1 MQIMLIRIPIGP
13 LLILED
19 GLNPRIVSALLASFS
34 STSPIAFMMLTRNT
48 RLLIYL
54 SSRAVDFK
62 KGRASRM
69 MMESDL
75 DIARKANIR
84 PIVEVANKLGLQGC
98 DLVLQGPSIAKIS
111 WDRIKQAGG
120 EKQGFLVLVTSVNP
134 TPFGEGK
141 TVTTIGLNQG
151 LNRRGHNATCV
162 IREPSMGPV
171 FGIKGGAAGGG
182 FSQVLPME
190 EINLHFTGDL
200 HAVTMA
206 HNLCSAMLDNHLHRS
221 NTLNL
226 DLDRILWPRVIDMND
241 RSLREVTVGLGGKA
255 NGIVRTERFDI
266 TASSEVMAILVLS
279 KDYADLRARLGR
291 IAIGVSTDGDLVTAE
306 DLGCAGAMALLLRN
320 ALLPNLV
327 QTLEGDPAFIHG
339 GPFANIAHGNSS
351 IIGDSI
357 AFSCADYV
365 VTEAGFGAEMGA
377 EKALQIKA
385 KAAGKVPDC
394 LILNATVR
402 AMKLHGG
409 GFSTGG
415 GKRPPREEIEG
426 ENVEATRAG
435 AATNLRRHVLN
446 LSSTNVP
453 VIVSINR
460 FSSDTDAEVE
470 AIREEA
476 IAAGA
481 RDVVIFEGHAKGG
494 EGAVNL
500 ADAVVEACAAHDA
513 AGRPYDPIVEPGM
526 AAEQTIL
533 RIATKVYGARTV
545 DFSPEANKT
554 LESLREWGLEN
565 LPVCMA
571 KTQYSFSHEPT
582 ELGAPI
588 GFTLPI
594 RELRLNSGAGFIVAI
609 CGSMMTM
616 PGLPAR
622 PAAIDMDMDDD
633 GGLTGVFS

>member
-1 MQIMLIRIPIGP
+1 M
-13 LLILED
+13 D
-19 GLNPRIVSALLASFS
+19 
-34 STSPIAFMMLTRNT
+34 
-48 RLLIYL
+48 
-54 SSRAVDFK
+54 
-62 KGRASRM
+62 
-69 MMESDL
+69 SDL
-75 DIARKANIR
+75 DIARNATTR
-84 PIVEVANKLGLQGC
+84 PIQEVADKLGLERS
-98 DLVLQGPSIAKIS
+98 DLILQGSSIAKIS
-111 WDRIKQAGG
+111 WDRLKQAGEG
-120 EKQGFLVLVTSVNP
+120 KQGFLILVTSVNP

-206 HNLCSAMLDNHLHRS
+206 HNLCSAMLDNHLHRG
-221 NTLNL
+221 NDLNL

-266 TASSEVMAILVLS
+266 TAASEVMAILVLS

-291 IAIGVSTDGDLVTAE
+291 IAIGVSTDGNLVTAE

-351 IIGDSI
+351 IIGDSL
-357 AFSCADYV
+357 ALSCADYV
-365 VTEAGFGAEMGA
+365 VTEAGFGADMGA

-385 KAAGKVPDC
+385 QAAGKVPDC
-394 LILNATVR
+394 IVLNVTVR
-402 AMKLHGG
+402 AMKLHGD

-415 GKRPPREEIEG
+415 GKRPPKEELEA
-426 ENVEATRAG
+426 ENVEATRSG
-435 AATNLRRHVLN
+435 AATNLRRHVRN
-446 LSSTNVP
+446 LSSTNLP
-453 VIVSINR
+453 VVVSINR
-460 FSSDTDAEVE
+460 FASDTDAEVT

-481 RDVVIFEGHAKGG
+481 RDVVVFEGHAKGG
-494 EGAVNL
+494 QGAVAL
-500 ADAVVEACAAHDA
+500 ADAVVEACAAHDS
-513 AGRPYDPIVEPGM
+513 AGRPYDPLVEPGM
-526 AAEQTIL
+526 SADQTIL
-533 RIATKVYGARTV
+533 SVATNVYGADTV
-545 DFSPEANKT
+545 EFSPEAENT
-554 LESLREWGLEN
+554 LELLQEWGLEN

-571 KTQYSFSHEPT
+571 KTQYSFSHEGT
-582 ELGAPI
+582 ALGAPS

-594 RELRLNSGAGFIVAI
+594 RELRLNSGAGFIVAV

-616 PGLPAR
+616 PGLPIR
-622 PAAIDMDMDDD
+622 PAAMDMDMDED
-633 GGLTGVFS
+633 GRLTGVFS

>member
-1 MQIMLIRIPIGP
+1 M
-13 LLILED
+13 D
-19 GLNPRIVSALLASFS
+19 
-34 STSPIAFMMLTRNT
+34 
-48 RLLIYL
+48 
-54 SSRAVDFK
+54 
-62 KGRASRM
+62 
-69 MMESDL
+69 SDL
-75 DIARKANIR
+75 DIARNATTR
-84 PIVEVANKLGLQGC
+84 PIQEVADKLGLERS
-98 DLVLQGPSIAKIS
+98 DLILQGSSIAKIS
-111 WDRIKQAGG
+111 WDRLKLAGEG
-120 EKQGFLVLVTSVNP
+120 KQGFLILVTSVNP

-151 LNRRGHNATCV
+151 LNRRGHNAICV

-182 FSQVLPME
+182 FSQVFPME

-206 HNLCSAMLDNHLHRS
+206 HNLCSAMLDNHLHRG
-221 NTLNL
+221 NDLNL

-266 TASSEVMAILVLS
+266 TAASEVMAILVLS

-351 IIGDSI
+351 IIGDSL
-357 AFSCADYV
+357 ALSCADYV
-365 VTEAGFGAEMGA
+365 VTEAGFGADMGA

-385 KAAGKVPDC
+385 QASGKVPDC
-394 LILNATVR
+394 IVLNVTVR
-402 AMKLHGG
+402 AMKLHGD

-415 GKRPPREEIEG
+415 GKRPPKEELEA
-426 ENVEATRAG
+426 ENVEATRSG
-435 AATNLRRHVLN
+435 AATNLRRHVRN
-446 LSSTNVP
+446 LSSTNLP
-453 VIVSINR
+453 VVVSINR
-460 FSSDTDAEVE
+460 FASDTDAEVA

-481 RDVVIFEGHAKGG
+481 RDVVVFEGHAKGG
-494 EGAVNL
+494 QGAVAL
-500 ADAVVEACAAHDA
+500 AEAVVETCAAHDS
-513 AGRPYDPIVEPGM
+513 AGRPYDPLVEPGM
-526 AAEQTIL
+526 SADQTIQSV
-533 RIATKVYGARTV
+533 ATNVYGADTV
-545 DFSPEANKT
+545 EFSPEAQNT
-554 LESLREWGLEN
+554 LELLQEWGLEN

-571 KTQYSFSHEPT
+571 KTQYSFSHEGT
-582 ELGAPI
+582 ALGAPS

-594 RELRLNSGAGFIVAI
+594 RELRLNSGAGFIVAV

-616 PGLPAR
+616 PGLPIR
-622 PAAIDMDMDDD
+622 PAAMDMDMDED
-633 GGLTGVFS
+633 GRLTGVFS

>member
-1 MQIMLIRIPIGP
+1 M
-13 LLILED
+13 D
-19 GLNPRIVSALLASFS
+19 
-34 STSPIAFMMLTRNT
+34 
-48 RLLIYL
+48 
-54 SSRAVDFK
+54 
-62 KGRASRM
+62 
-69 MMESDL
+69 SDL
-75 DIARKANIR
+75 DIARNATTR
-84 PIVEVANKLGLQGC
+84 PIQEVADKLGLERS
-98 DLVLQGPSIAKIS
+98 DLILQGSSIAKIS
-111 WDRIKQAGG
+111 WDRLKQAGEG
-120 EKQGFLVLVTSVNP
+120 KQGFLILVTSVNP

-206 HNLCSAMLDNHLHRS
+206 HNLCSAMLDNHLHRG
-221 NTLNL
+221 NDLNL

-266 TASSEVMAILVLS
+266 TAASEVMAILVLS

-291 IAIGVSTDGDLVTAE
+291 IAIGVSTDGNLVTAE

-351 IIGDSI
+351 IIGDSL
-357 AFSCADYV
+357 ALSCADYV
-365 VTEAGFGAEMGA
+365 VTEAGFGADMGA

-385 KAAGKVPDC
+385 QASGKVPDC
-394 LILNATVR
+394 IVLNVTVR
-402 AMKLHGG
+402 AMKLHGD

-415 GKRPPREEIEG
+415 GKRPPKEELEA
-426 ENVEATRAG
+426 ENVEATRSG
-435 AATNLRRHVLN
+435 AATNLRRHVRN
-446 LSSTNVP
+446 LSSTNLP
-453 VIVSINR
+453 VVVSINR
-460 FSSDTDAEVE
+460 FASDTDAEVA

-481 RDVVIFEGHAKGG
+481 RDVVVFEGHAKGG
-494 EGAVNL
+494 QGAVAL
-500 ADAVVEACAAHDA
+500 ADAVVEACAAHDS
-513 AGRPYDPIVEPGM
+513 AGRPYDPLVEPGM
-526 AAEQTIL
+526 SADQTIL
-533 RIATKVYGARTV
+533 SVATNVYGADTV
-545 DFSPEANKT
+545 EFSPEAQNT
-554 LESLREWGLEN
+554 LELLQEWGLEN

-571 KTQYSFSHEPT
+571 KTQYSFSHEGT
-582 ELGAPI
+582 ALGAPS

-594 RELRLNSGAGFIVAI
+594 RELRLNSGAGFIVAV

-616 PGLPAR
+616 PGLPIR
-622 PAAIDMDMDDD
+622 PAAMDMDMDED
-633 GGLTGVFS
+633 GRLTGVFS

>member
-1 MQIMLIRIPIGP
+1 M
-13 LLILED
+13 D
-19 GLNPRIVSALLASFS
+19 
-34 STSPIAFMMLTRNT
+34 
-48 RLLIYL
+48 
-54 SSRAVDFK
+54 
-62 KGRASRM
+62 
-69 MMESDL
+69 SDL
-75 DIARKANIR
+75 DIARKATTR
-84 PIVEVANKLGLQGC
+84 PIQEVADKLGLERS
-98 DLVLQGPSIAKIS
+98 DLILQGSSIAKIT
-111 WDRIKQAGG
+111 WDRLKQARDG
-120 EKQGFLVLVTSVNP
+120 KQGFLILVTSVNP

-206 HNLCSAMLDNHLHRS
+206 HNLCSAMLDNHLHRG
-221 NTLNL
+221 NNL
-226 DLDRILWPRVIDMND
+226 DLNLNRILWPRVIDMND

-266 TASSEVMAILVLS
+266 TAASEVMAILVLS

-291 IAIGVSTDGDLVTAE
+291 IAIGVSTNGDLVTAE

-351 IIGDSI
+351 IIGDSL
-357 AFSCADYV
+357 ALSCADYV
-365 VTEAGFGAEMGA
+365 VTEAGFGADMGA

-385 KAAGKVPDC
+385 QASGKVPDC
-394 LILNATVR
+394 LVLNVTVR
-402 AMKLHGG
+402 AMKLHGD

-415 GKRPPREEIEG
+415 GKRPPKEELEA

-435 AATNLRRHVLN
+435 AATNLRRHVRN

-453 VIVSINR
+453 VVVSINR
-460 FSSDTDAEVE
+460 FASDTDAEIE

-476 IAAGA
+476 VAAGA
-481 RDVVIFEGHAKGG
+481 RDVVVFEGHAKGG
-494 EGAVNL
+494 QGAVNL
-500 ADAVVEACAAHDA
+500 ADAVVEACASHDA
-513 AGRPYDPIVEPGM
+513 AGRPYDPIVEPGLP
-526 AAEQTIL
+526 ADQTIL
-533 RIATKVYGARTV
+533 RVATNVYGAQTV
-545 DFSPEANKT
+545 DFSPEAQKT
-554 LESLREWGLEN
+554 LELLREWGLEN

-571 KTQYSFSHEPT
+571 KTQYSFSHEGT
-582 ELGAPI
+582 VLGAPT

-594 RELRLNSGAGFIVAI
+594 RELRLNSGAGFIVAV

-616 PGLPAR
+616 PGLPIR
-622 PAAIDMDMDDD
+622 PAAMDMDMDED
-633 GGLTGVFS
+633 GRLTGVFS

>member
-1 MQIMLIRIPIGP
+1 
-13 LLILED
+13 
-19 GLNPRIVSALLASFS
+19 
-34 STSPIAFMMLTRNT
+34 
-48 RLLIYL
+48 
-54 SSRAVDFK
+54 
-62 KGRASRM
+62 

-75 DIARKANIR
+75 DIARKATTR
-84 PIVEVANKLGLQGC
+84 PIEEVADKLGLERS
-98 DLVLQGPSIAKIS
+98 DLILQGSSIAKIS
-111 WDRIKQAGG
+111 WDRLKQAGS

-206 HNLCSAMLDNHLHRS
+206 HNLCSAMLDNHLHRG
-221 NTLNL
+221 NDLNL
-226 DLDRILWPRVIDMND
+226 DLNRILWPRVIDMND

-266 TASSEVMAILVLS
+266 TAASEVMAILVLS

-291 IAIGVSTDGDLVTAE
+291 IAIGVSTDGGLVTAE

-351 IIGDSI
+351 IIGD
-357 AFSCADYV
+357 ALALSCADYV
-365 VTEAGFGAEMGA
+365 VTEAGFGADMGA

-385 KAAGKVPDC
+385 QAAGKVPDC
-394 LILNATVR
+394 LVLNVTVR
-402 AMKLHGG
+402 AMKLHGD

-415 GKRPPREEIEG
+415 GKRPPKEELEA
-426 ENVEATRAG
+426 ENVDATRAG
-435 AATNLRRHVLN
+435 AAANLRRHVRN

-453 VIVSINR
+453 VVVSINR
-460 FSSDTDAEVE
+460 FASDTDAEVE

-481 RDVVIFEGHAKGG
+481 KDVVVFEGHAKGG
-494 EGAVNL
+494 EGAVAL
-500 ADAVVEACAAHDA
+500 ADAVVEACASHDA

-526 AAEQTIL
+526 PADQTIL
-533 RIATKVYGARTV
+533 RVATNVYGAHTV
-545 DFSPEANKT
+545 DFSPEAHKT

-582 ELGAPI
+582 ELGAPT

-594 RELRLNSGAGFIVAI
+594 RELRLNSGAGFIVAV

-616 PGLPAR
+616 PGLPIR
-622 PAAIDMDMDDD
+622 PAAMDMDMDDD
-633 GGLTGVFS
+633 GRLTGVFS

>member
-1 MQIMLIRIPIGP
+1 M
-13 LLILED
+13 D
-19 GLNPRIVSALLASFS
+19 
-34 STSPIAFMMLTRNT
+34 
-48 RLLIYL
+48 
-54 SSRAVDFK
+54 
-62 KGRASRM
+62 
-69 MMESDL
+69 SDL
-75 DIARKANIR
+75 DIARNATTR
-84 PIVEVANKLGLQGC
+84 PIQQVADKLGLERS
-98 DLVLQGPSIAKIS
+98 DLILQGSSIAKIS
-111 WDRIKQAGG
+111 WDRLKQAGEG
-120 EKQGFLVLVTSVNP
+120 KQGFLILVTSVNP

-206 HNLCSAMLDNHLHRS
+206 HNLCSAMLDNHLHRG
-221 NTLNL
+221 NDLNL

-266 TASSEVMAILVLS
+266 TAASEVMAILVLS

-291 IAIGVSTDGDLVTAE
+291 IAIGVSSDGNLVTAE

-351 IIGDSI
+351 IIGDSL
-357 AFSCADYV
+357 ALSCADYV
-365 VTEAGFGAEMGA
+365 VTEAGFGADMGA

-385 KAAGKVPDC
+385 QASGKVPDC
-394 LILNATVR
+394 IVLNVTVR
-402 AMKLHGG
+402 AMKLHGD

-415 GKRPPREEIEG
+415 GKRPPKEELEA
-426 ENVEATRAG
+426 ENVEATRSG
-435 AATNLRRHVLN
+435 AATNLRRHVRN
-446 LSSTNVP
+446 LSSTNLP
-453 VIVSINR
+453 VVVSINR
-460 FSSDTDAEVE
+460 FASDTDAEVT

-481 RDVVIFEGHAKGG
+481 RDVVVFEGHAKGG
-494 EGAVNL
+494 QGAVAL
-500 ADAVVEACAAHDA
+500 ADAVVEACAAHDS
-513 AGRPYDPIVEPGM
+513 AGRPYDPLVEPGM
-526 AAEQTIL
+526 SADQTIQSV
-533 RIATKVYGARTV
+533 ATNVYGADTV
-545 DFSPEANKT
+545 EFSPEAQNT
-554 LESLREWGLEN
+554 LELLREWGLEN

-571 KTQYSFSHEPT
+571 KTQYSFSHEGT
-582 ELGAPI
+582 ALGAPS

-594 RELRLNSGAGFIVAI
+594 RELRLNSGAGFIVAV

-616 PGLPAR
+616 PGLPIR
-622 PAAIDMDMDDD
+622 PAAMDMDMDED
-633 GGLTGVFS
+633 GRLTGVFS

>member
-1 MQIMLIRIPIGP
+1 M
-13 LLILED
+13 D
-19 GLNPRIVSALLASFS
+19 
-34 STSPIAFMMLTRNT
+34 
-48 RLLIYL
+48 
-54 SSRAVDFK
+54 
-62 KGRASRM
+62 
-69 MMESDL
+69 SDL
-75 DIARKANIR
+75 DIARNATTR
-84 PIVEVANKLGLQGC
+84 PIQEVADKLGLERS
-98 DLVLQGPSIAKIS
+98 DLILQGSSIAKIS
-111 WDRIKQAGG
+111 WDRLKQAGEG
-120 EKQGFLVLVTSVNP
+120 KQGFLILVTSVNP

-206 HNLCSAMLDNHLHRS
+206 HNLCSAMLDNHLHRG
-221 NTLNL
+221 NDLNL

-266 TASSEVMAILVLS
+266 TAASEVMAILVLS

-291 IAIGVSTDGDLVTAE
+291 IAIGVSTDGNLVTAE

-351 IIGDSI
+351 IIGDSL
-357 AFSCADYV
+357 ALSCADYV
-365 VTEAGFGAEMGA
+365 VTEAGFGADMGA

-385 KAAGKVPDC
+385 QAAGKVPDC
-394 LILNATVR
+394 IVLNVTVR
-402 AMKLHGG
+402 AMKLHGD

-415 GKRPPREEIEG
+415 GKRPPKEELEA
-426 ENVEATRAG
+426 ENVEATRSG
-435 AATNLRRHVLN
+435 AATNLRRHVRN
-446 LSSTNVP
+446 LSSTNLP
-453 VIVSINR
+453 VVVSINR
-460 FSSDTDAEVE
+460 FASDTDAEVT

-481 RDVVIFEGHAKGG
+481 RDVVVFEGHAKGG
-494 EGAVNL
+494 QGAVAL
-500 ADAVVEACAAHDA
+500 ADAVVEACAAHDS
-513 AGRPYDPIVEPGM
+513 AGRPYDPLVEPGM
-526 AAEQTIL
+526 SADQTIQSV
-533 RIATKVYGARTV
+533 ATNVYGADTV
-545 DFSPEANKT
+545 EFSPEAQNT
-554 LESLREWGLEN
+554 LELLQEWGLEN

-571 KTQYSFSHEPT
+571 KTQYSFSHEGT
-582 ELGAPI
+582 ALGAPS

-594 RELRLNSGAGFIVAI
+594 RELRLNSGAGFIVAV

-616 PGLPAR
+616 PGLPIR
-622 PAAIDMDMDDD
+622 PAAMDMDMDED
-633 GGLTGVFS
+633 GRLTGVFS

>member
-1 MQIMLIRIPIGP
+1 
-13 LLILED
+13 
-19 GLNPRIVSALLASFS
+19 
-34 STSPIAFMMLTRNT
+34 
-48 RLLIYL
+48 
-54 SSRAVDFK
+54 
-62 KGRASRM
+62 
-69 MMESDL
+69 MESDL
-75 DIARKANIR
+75 DIARNATTR
-84 PIVEVANKLGLQGC
+84 PIQEVADKLGLERS
-98 DLVLQGPSIAKIS
+98 DLILQGSSIAKIS
-111 WDRIKQAGG
+111 WDRLKQAGEG
-120 EKQGFLVLVTSVNP
+120 KHGFLILVTSVNP

-206 HNLCSAMLDNHLHRS
+206 HNLCSAMLDNHLHRG
-221 NTLNL
+221 NDLNL

-266 TASSEVMAILVLS
+266 TAASEVMAILVLS

-291 IAIGVSTDGDLVTAE
+291 IAIGVSTDGNLVSAE

-351 IIGDSI
+351 IIGDSL
-357 AFSCADYV
+357 ALSCADYV
-365 VTEAGFGAEMGA
+365 VTEAGFGADMGA

-385 KAAGKVPDC
+385 QAAGKVPDC
-394 LILNATVR
+394 IVLNVTVR
-402 AMKLHGG
+402 AMKLHGD

-415 GKRPPREEIEG
+415 GKRPPKEELEA
-426 ENVEATRAG
+426 ENVEATRSG
-435 AATNLRRHVLN
+435 AATNLRRHVRN
-446 LSSTNVP
+446 LSSTNLP
-453 VIVSINR
+453 VVVSINR
-460 FSSDTDAEVE
+460 FASDTDAEVG

-481 RDVVIFEGHAKGG
+481 RDVVVFEGHAKGG
-494 EGAVNL
+494 QGAVAL
-500 ADAVVEACAAHDA
+500 ADAVVEACAVHDS
-513 AGRPYDPIVEPGM
+513 AGRPYDPLVEPGM
-526 AAEQTIL
+526 SADQTIL
-533 RIATKVYGARTV
+533 SVATNVYGADTV
-545 DFSPEANKT
+545 EFSPEAQNT
-554 LESLREWGLEN
+554 LELLQEWGLEN

-571 KTQYSFSHEPT
+571 KTQYSFSHEGT
-582 ELGAPI
+582 ALGAPS

-594 RELRLNSGAGFIVAI
+594 RELRLNSGAGFIVAV

-616 PGLPAR
+616 PGLPIR
-622 PAAIDMDMDDD
+622 PAAMDMDMDED
-633 GGLTGVFS
+633 GRLTGVFS